1 LPPLTLAAFE
11 TPMREVATVRAVTFP
26 GKQFDRAVG
35 REQFD
40 LVVVDVTYLDGG
52 VVRPLITRRF
62 LGRATVAYLTEA
74 GGAWLDD
81 LRTGSSTLV
90 PDPVV
95 PRLVSL
101 AAGSPLEAGGA

>member
-1 LPPLTLAAFE
+1 
-11 TPMREVATVRAVTFP
+11 MRKVANVRAVTFP
-26 GKQFDRAVG
+26 GKQFDRAVT
-35 REQFD
+35 REPFD
-40 LVVVDVTYLDGG
+40 LVVVDVTYLDGA

-62 LGRATVAYLTEA
+62 LGRATVAYLTED

-95 PRLVSL
+95 PTLVSF
-101 AAGSPLEAGGA
+101 AAGSPLEAVGA